1 MAPNLLRRIPSSLK
15 LLLNAKSAPEK
26 QNATFTTL
34 PEELLLETAQHLPS
48 VDLLSLVLTNTR
60 FLRIFLPTL
69 YADVDLRS
77 SAQCENTLTFLLANT
92 HMCGCIKSLVV
103 RPNNEEW
110 IHTQSSMR
118 EIESWVVV
126 TIKQLAP
133 HLANLSRFVWDGK
146 ELPKYDVVWKS
157 LRECCDLRQVGVV
170 IGLGDFTF
178 QSRKVM
184 PVKSSLFGFENLT
197 AFTLRVKQ
205 MVPSSL
211 HPPFDEL
218 PQELW
223 SMLYRCTNLQQL
235 TIDTDNERYIDVRPL
250 FEGQWPCL
258 RELVIGDF
266 VLLDS
271 FGTVEGTNNGLAMA
285 NFLARHPSLERLT
298 LHQLEGWYFPLS
310 IKLPATALPNLR
322 HFSARHILLRHL
334 HNVQHLESLELTN
347 QPLGKLP
354 LVGALWAVSQLPLT
368 SLRIWI
374 DCSDSEETDVKSDH
388 AKIFAD
394 IFQSASR
401 LLHLDVACSSD
412 PTFSMVCS
420 ELTPALSTRHRLRS
434 LVLTQVKKSLRDG
447 ESLKDALM
455 LFRQSTTLEL
465 VQLQDATA
473 RWRHPRDLRF
483 ARKSTFQVVSVQPTQ
498 LAVHEIGFN
507 KRGQRASR
515 TFRHVLKT
523 RRVRGLL
530 SPFMSSANPTPSSE
544 ISVYFDAPIVHM
556 SSKTPEPV
564 LVESPTADVPAAAAP
579 TVSPDPAADTKTSPT
594 SSTLSPVPE
603 TEAER
608 AEATDTVAPEGPSP
622 TPSSLS
628 QKAQHA
634 RAASV
639 GRAGSIANRS
649 IFTNADGHTV
659 AGSTFINGAGT
670 TGPHATA
677 EHDPSLHVR
686 AATAESALSDE
697 QKATIAK
704 RESKSNKQLA
714 KIIRSEA
721 KVEKK
726 ALSAAVNELA
736 QLQKIQKTAAK
747 REEKAQAAYNK
758 SLSTF
763 QKHEAAFLAA
773 RAKFESSQALLN
785 SNTETLEISRNNAKD
800 ATANLQD
807 KSTEVDGLRQMY
819 DVDEKEREVKLVEL
833 TGKGSTRKR
842 WSMMGVMKLSSAMK
856 TTSNLQIH
864 SCELQ
869 RYSEAVYDMSIWM
882 RRLPERQSRL
892 SRLASYTPG
901 KHWVFT
907 KDEEYN
913 ADDGPVLKVI
923 VMTMIFAMKGIL

>member
-223 SMLYRCTNLQQL
+223 SMLYQCTNLQQL

-250 FEGQWPCL
+250 FEGQWPSL

-412 PTFSMVCS
+412 PTFSMS
-420 ELTPALSTRHRLRS
+420 ELTPALGTRHRLRS
-434 LVLTQVKKSLRDG
+434 LALTQVKKSLRDG

-483 ARKSTFQVVSVQPTQ
+483 ARKSTFQV
-498 LAVHEIGFN
+498 
-507 KRGQRASR
+507 
-515 TFRHVLKT
+515 
-523 RRVRGLL
+523 RVRGLL
-530 SPFMSSANPTPSSE
+530 SPFMSSANPTSPSSE

-564 LVESPTADVPAAAAP
+564 LAAPIVESPTTEAPAAAVPIA
-579 TVSPDPAADTKTSPT
+579 SPDPAADTKTSPT

-736 QLQKIQKTAAK
+736 QLQKIQKTAVR

-758 SLSTF
+758 SLAMF

-842 WSMMGVMKLSSAMK
+842 WSIMG
-856 TTSNLQIH
+856 
-864 SCELQ
+864 
-869 RYSEAVYDMSIWM
+869 
-882 RRLPERQSRL
+882 
-892 SRLASYTPG
+892 
-901 KHWVFT
+901 
-907 KDEEYN
+907 
-913 ADDGPVLKVI
+913 
-923 VMTMIFAMKGIL
+923 